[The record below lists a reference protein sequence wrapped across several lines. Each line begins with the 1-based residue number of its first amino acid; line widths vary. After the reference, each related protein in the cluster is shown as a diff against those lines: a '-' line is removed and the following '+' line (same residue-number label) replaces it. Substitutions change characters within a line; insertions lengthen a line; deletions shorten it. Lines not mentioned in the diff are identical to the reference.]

1 MKTDPARFN
10 ALAAAAAEI
19 LCKDKNAEE
28 ISELIRFLNLLCTL
42 AKSYL

>member
-10 ALAAAAAEI
+10 MLAAVAAEV
-19 LCKDKNAEE
+19 LCKDRTAEE

-42 AKSYL
+42 AKTYL